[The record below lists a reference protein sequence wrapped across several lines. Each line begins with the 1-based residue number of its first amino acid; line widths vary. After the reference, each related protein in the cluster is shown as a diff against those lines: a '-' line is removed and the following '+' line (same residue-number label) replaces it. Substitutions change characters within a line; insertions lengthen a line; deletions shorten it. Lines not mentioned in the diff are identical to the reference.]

1 MTKALRLDADRGAA
15 LVLGPGEGESHWQP
29 VPANG
34 YIDVLIA
41 PHLVEMQNRFS
52 MGTQTV
58 PPGGYVREHAHPEHD
73 EVLHFISGNG
83 KALIDGVEH
92 PAVPGTTV
100 FVGRNRRHKFVNDGD
115 IDLHWL
121 WFIAPHGLEEFFR
134 LVGRSRRRG
143 DPVPANFP
151 RPDDV
156 LEIERRTAFAPP
168 AGEAS

>member
-1 MTKALRLDADRGAA
+1 MTKALALDADRGAA
-15 LVLGPGEGESHWQP
+15 LVLGPGEGESYWQP

-73 EVLHFISGNG
+73 EVVHFISGSG
-83 KALIDGVEH
+83 KALIDGVEYS
-92 PAVPGTTV
+92 AVPGTTV

-115 IDLHWL
+115 GDMHWL
-121 WFIAPHGLEEFFR
+121 WFIAPHGLEEFFC
-134 LVGRSRRRG
+134 LVGRARRRG

-156 LEIERRTAFAPP
+156 LEIERRTAFAPL